1 MKGQTMKSSFWD
13 RSSRYNQLQTVRSCA
28 GWVAPL
34 FFIANVFAQTAPT
47 VLTQP
52 QSQAAIAGTN
62 VTLSVIAAGGA
73 PPPLPAAT
81 SGNLRLWLKADTGV
95 ITNSAGHV
103 SQWQDQSGNA
113 NHAAQTDANEQ
124 PLLASATGLA
134 GNPVVRFNGIQDG
147 VNGDYLQGAGDVGV
161 SNAMTTFVV
170 YNVFSTTN
178 AVDLVW
184 LIGVPGVVYGASR
197 ADCVIGGG
205 DMLFS
210 TWTYDYPT
218 SFAVPTNTYRI
229 WTDRINTNLTTLE
242 MFDNSAHGSTNFALA
257 MANAVAPAPGYYVGG
272 LNPSVQYVATS
283 RCFDGDIAELICYR
297 GYLTDADRMAV
308 TNYLGQ
314 KYFQIG
320 SNNLTYQWQFDG
332 TNIANATN
340 ATLTM
345 TDLQITNDGVY
356 TVIVSNLAGVTTSSN
371 AVLTV
376 GNAPS
381 ISVQPQSQEV
391 GQGSNV
397 TFTVSVTGTA
407 PFSFQW
413 SLGGVALAGSTNSAL
428 TLTNV
433 QSATAGAYAVT
444 VSSPFGT
451 SVSSNVTLTVDLFPV
466 IETQPQSQALLVGTN
481 VTFSVNVEGSV
492 LPSVSS
498 GTLQLWLKA
507 DAGVVTN
514 SAGQVS
520 QWQDQSGNAN
530 HASQSVANNQPTLV
544 SAARLAGKPA
554 IRFNGIQDNVNGD
567 YLSATR
573 NVGVP
578 NALTT
583 FAVYNSF
590 SNEPN
595 GSAMWFIGQP
605 PAYGAGRADAL
616 VGGKMVFST
625 WAYDYYAPFL
635 SPTNTYRIWTTVLN
649 SNLTAAQVYDNS
661 AGASTNYSAIMSN
674 SVTPAAGYY
683 VGGLNPAVQYVGS
696 SRCFDGD
703 ITELVCYSGSLT
715 EADRLAV
722 LGYLQQKY
730 FGISDTTDLSYQWQF
745 DGTNIANATNATLAL
760 TDLQITNDG
769 VYTVIVSNLAGVT
782 ASSNAVL
789 RVGNPP
795 SISVQPRSQEVAQGS
810 NVTFNISATGTAPLS
825 FQWSRGGVALAG
837 ATNSALTLTNI
848 QSTNAGAYAVTVS
861 SSFGTAVSSNATL
874 TVDLLPV
881 IENEPQSQTLLV
893 GTNVTFSINVRGG
906 SALPSVSSGTLQLW
920 LKADAGVV
928 TNSAGQVSQ
937 WQDQSGNANNASQA
951 AANNQPMLVS
961 DPEIGGRATV
971 RFNGIQYSANGSYLQ
986 GVGNV
991 GVPNA
996 MTAFTVFNALSVTNA
1011 KTGLWTIGVPGG
1023 AYGACRVIG
1032 VVNDTMVFSAWSDD
1046 YFTPFVVPSNTYRI
1060 WTDRLDTNLDTV
1072 NIFDTST
1079 NSATNFTYSM
1089 TGVLTPGAG
1098 YYVGGINPSLPG
1110 VGGDTQDLCFN
1121 GDIAEVIIYKGYLSE
1136 SDRMAVT
1143 NYLGQKYFQI
1153 GSNNLTYQ
1161 WQFDGTNIAN
1171 ATNATLTMTDL
1182 QITNDGVYTVIVS
1195 NLAGVTTSSNAVL
1208 TVGNAPSISVQPQSQ
1223 EVGQGS
1229 NVTFTV
1235 SVTGTAPFSFQWSL
1249 GGVALAG
1256 STNSA
1261 LTLTNV
1267 QSATAGAYAVTVSSP
1282 FGTSVSSNVTLTV
1295 DLFPVIETQPQS
1307 QALLV
1312 GTNVTFSVNVEG
1324 SVLPSVSS
1332 GTLQLWLKAD
1342 AGVVTNSAG
1351 QVSQWQ
1357 DQSGNANHASQSVA
1371 NNQPTLVSAARLA
1384 GKPAIRFNGI
1394 QDNVN
1399 GDYLSGTGNV
1409 DVPNALTTFAVY
1421 NYFANE
1427 PNGSALWIIGQ
1438 PPTYGSIRA
1447 DAIVSSE
1454 IDFST
1459 WGYDSY
1465 SPFTCPTNT
1474 YRIWTSVLN
1483 SNLTA
1488 VQVYDNSATDS
1499 NSFSASMANFVTP
1512 AAGYYVGGVNP
1523 VIPSRCYDGD
1533 VVELVCYSGS
1543 LTDIDR
1549 LAVLGYLQEKYFAFI
1564 DIADLSYQWQFDG
1577 TNIYNATNASLVL
1590 TNLQTAEAG
1599 TYTVTVS
1606 NLAGVVTS
1614 SNAVLTVLSPPV
1626 FTSSPSNQSVVAGVP
1641 VVFSAAA
1648 TGTLPIAYQWQF
1660 NGVSITNATN
1670 TSLTF
1675 SDPLAANAGS
1685 YTLVATNLYGSA
1697 TSQVATLSVA
1707 ESALQVV
1714 SASALGG
1721 GTVVVSIDLN
1731 ALGTE
1736 NFVGFTLNFDPTLLT
1751 YSGAVLGSNVG
1762 NGSPLIN
1769 SGSVASGLLGL
1780 QAIFPI
1786 GSAIPAGTQDLFDVT
1801 FQVRPVTN
1809 SITTPVTFGSQII
1822 QEWISDVAGNQLPA
1836 TFASGTVAITVTA
1849 IEGDVWPRPNGDHV
1863 VTGSDWVEEGLIV
1876 AGLVTNL
1883 SPSEFQ
1889 RADCAPRTTLGD
1901 GVIDCA
1907 DWVQVGRYAAG
1918 LDPVTVAGG
1927 PTGPISQTDA
1937 SRSPRKADLPRPI
1950 AIVPLSQGAATN
1962 TVVVQLT
1969 ASGAEAALGFSV
1981 RFDPKMVRFVSASK
1995 GSGAGST
2002 ASLIQNTNQA
2012 AAGSLGFVI
2021 GVLSPATFAPGALQL
2036 VNLNFASVSCSNNTT
2051 LVFSD
2056 TPVARQLVDASAAEL
2071 PASYQTVTL
2080 AVGGAA
2086 WPVLSISQAGSNVV
2100 LTWPATGAALGLQA
2114 APLTGMEWSNLPA
2127 TPATIGSTLVV
2138 TSSMSTNV
2146 GFFRLKY

>member
-1 MKGQTMKSSFWD
+1 MKSSFWD

-567 YLSATR
+567 YLS
-573 NVGVP
+573 
-578 NALTT
+578 
-583 FAVYNSF
+583 
-590 SNEPN
+590 
-595 GSAMWFIGQP
+595 
-605 PAYGAGRADAL
+605 
-616 VGGKMVFST
+616 
-625 WAYDYYAPFL
+625 
-635 SPTNTYRIWTTVLN
+635 
-649 SNLTAAQVYDNS
+649 
-661 AGASTNYSAIMSN
+661 
-674 SVTPAAGYY
+674 
-683 VGGLNPAVQYVGS
+683 
-696 SRCFDGD
+696 
-703 ITELVCYSGSLT
+703 
-715 EADRLAV
+715 
-722 LGYLQQKY
+722 
-730 FGISDTTDLSYQWQF
+730 
-745 DGTNIANATNATLAL
+745 
-760 TDLQITNDG
+760 
-769 VYTVIVSNLAGVT
+769 
-782 ASSNAVL
+782 
-789 RVGNPP
+789 
-795 SISVQPRSQEVAQGS
+795 
-810 NVTFNISATGTAPLS
+810 
-825 FQWSRGGVALAG
+825 
-837 ATNSALTLTNI
+837 
-848 QSTNAGAYAVTVS
+848 
-861 SSFGTAVSSNATL
+861 
-874 TVDLLPV
+874 
-881 IENEPQSQTLLV
+881 
-893 GTNVTFSINVRGG
+893 
-906 SALPSVSSGTLQLW
+906 
-920 LKADAGVV
+920 
-928 TNSAGQVSQ
+928 
-937 WQDQSGNANNASQA
+937 
-951 AANNQPMLVS
+951 
-961 DPEIGGRATV
+961 
-971 RFNGIQYSANGSYLQ
+971 
-986 GVGNV
+986 
-991 GVPNA
+991 
-996 MTAFTVFNALSVTNA
+996 
-1011 KTGLWTIGVPGG
+1011 
-1023 AYGACRVIG
+1023 
-1032 VVNDTMVFSAWSDD
+1032 
-1046 YFTPFVVPSNTYRI
+1046 
-1060 WTDRLDTNLDTV
+1060 
-1072 NIFDTST
+1072 
-1079 NSATNFTYSM
+1079 
-1089 TGVLTPGAG
+1089 
-1098 YYVGGINPSLPG
+1098 
-1110 VGGDTQDLCFN
+1110 
-1121 GDIAEVIIYKGYLSE
+1121 
-1136 SDRMAVT
+1136 
-1143 NYLGQKYFQI
+1143 
-1153 GSNNLTYQ
+1153 
-1161 WQFDGTNIAN
+1161 
-1171 ATNATLTMTDL
+1171 
-1182 QITNDGVYTVIVS
+1182 
-1195 NLAGVTTSSNAVL
+1195 
-1208 TVGNAPSISVQPQSQ
+1208 
-1223 EVGQGS
+1223 
-1229 NVTFTV
+1229 
-1235 SVTGTAPFSFQWSL
+1235 
-1249 GGVALAG
+1249 
-1256 STNSA
+1256 
-1261 LTLTNV
+1261 
-1267 QSATAGAYAVTVSSP
+1267 
-1282 FGTSVSSNVTLTV
+1282 
-1295 DLFPVIETQPQS
+1295 
-1307 QALLV
+1307 
-1312 GTNVTFSVNVEG
+1312 
-1324 SVLPSVSS
+1324 
-1332 GTLQLWLKAD
+1332 
-1342 AGVVTNSAG
+1342 
-1351 QVSQWQ
+1351 
-1357 DQSGNANHASQSVA
+1357 
-1371 NNQPTLVSAARLA
+1371 
-1384 GKPAIRFNGI
+1384 
-1394 QDNVN
+1394 
-1399 GDYLSGTGNV
+1399 GTGNV

-1523 VIPSRCYDGD
+1523 VIPSVGSSRCYDGD

>member
-1 MKGQTMKSSFWD
+1 MKSSFWD
-13 RSSRYNQLQTVRSCA
+13 RSSRYNQFQTVRSCA

-134 GNPVVRFNGIQDG
+134 GKPVVRFNGIHDG
-147 VNGDYLQGAGDVGV
+147 VNGYFLRGTGSVGVPNAMTTFTVFKANSIVNAKNTLWMIGIPGNTYGACRGSGFAYGGEMGFSTWTYDYFTPFIVPTNTFRIWTDRLDTNLDTINLFDLSAGSATNYSYSMSGALTPGAGYYVGGLDPSLPGVGAGDSLNVNADMAEVIVYQGYLTEADRMAVTGYLQQKYFMAPITNGLSYQWQLDDTNISGATNATLTLSDVQANNAGSYSVIVSNLVGAVTSSNAVLVVDIPPAISVQPQSREVVQGSNVIFAITATGTPPLSIQWSLNGSALAGATNAALSLANVQSTNAGTYVATVSSLFGMAISSNATLTVDLLPQIFSQPQSQNLVVGTNVTLSVNAGGTSLPSVSSGTLQLWLKADAGVVTNASGQVSQWQDQSGNANHASQSVANNQPLLVFDPEIGDRPAVRFNGIQYNANGSYLHGAGNVGVPNAMTAFTVFNALSITNAKNSLWTIGVPGSASGASRISGFANGEMGFSGWSDDHFTPFIVPSNTYRIWTDRLNANLNTLNIFDTSADSATNFTFSTTGLLTPGAGYYVGGLNPSLPGVGGYTQGLYFNGDIAEMVCYQGYLSEADRLAVLNYLQQKYYGSGGTTNLGYQWQFDGTNIDNATNASLALTNLQTTNSGTYTVIVSNLAGTVTSSNAVLAVGNAPSVSVQPQSQVVSQGTNVTFTVNATGTAPLSFQWSLYGSPLAGATNSALTLTNIQATNAGAYAVTVSSPFGAAVSSNATLTVDLLPVIETQPQSQALLVGTNITFSVNVEGSMLPSVNSGILQLWLKADAGVVTNASGHVSQWQDQSGKANNASQADTSEQPLLVSAVGVAGKPVIRFNGIQDNINGDYLQGAGDVGV

-314 KYFQIG
+314 KYFQ
-320 SNNLTYQWQFDG
+320 
-332 TNIANATN
+332 
-340 ATLTM
+340 
-345 TDLQITNDGVY
+345 
-356 TVIVSNLAGVTTSSN
+356 
-371 AVLTV
+371 
-376 GNAPS
+376 
-381 ISVQPQSQEV
+381 
-391 GQGSNV
+391 
-397 TFTVSVTGTA
+397 
-407 PFSFQW
+407 
-413 SLGGVALAGSTNSAL
+413 
-428 TLTNV
+428 
-433 QSATAGAYAVT
+433 
-444 VSSPFGT
+444 
-451 SVSSNVTLTVDLFPV
+451 
-466 IETQPQSQALLVGTN
+466 
-481 VTFSVNVEGSV
+481 
-492 LPSVSS
+492 
-498 GTLQLWLKA
+498 
-507 DAGVVTN
+507 
-514 SAGQVS
+514 
-520 QWQDQSGNAN
+520 
-530 HASQSVANNQPTLV
+530 
-544 SAARLAGKPA
+544 
-554 IRFNGIQDNVNGD
+554 
-567 YLSATR
+567 
-573 NVGVP
+573 
-578 NALTT
+578 
-583 FAVYNSF
+583 
-590 SNEPN
+590 N
-595 GSAMWFIGQP
+595 GSF
-605 PAYGAGRADAL
+605 
-616 VGGKMVFST
+616 
-625 WAYDYYAPFL
+625 
-635 SPTNTYRIWTTVLN
+635 
-649 SNLTAAQVYDNS
+649 
-661 AGASTNYSAIMSN
+661 
-674 SVTPAAGYY
+674 
-683 VGGLNPAVQYVGS
+683 
-696 SRCFDGD
+696 
-703 ITELVCYSGSLT
+703 
-715 EADRLAV
+715 
-722 LGYLQQKY
+722 
-730 FGISDTTDLSYQWQF
+730 
-745 DGTNIANATNATLAL
+745 
-760 TDLQITNDG
+760 
-769 VYTVIVSNLAGVT
+769 
-782 ASSNAVL
+782 
-789 RVGNPP
+789 
-795 SISVQPRSQEVAQGS
+795 
-810 NVTFNISATGTAPLS
+810 
-825 FQWSRGGVALAG
+825 
-837 ATNSALTLTNI
+837 
-848 QSTNAGAYAVTVS
+848 
-861 SSFGTAVSSNATL
+861 
-874 TVDLLPV
+874 
-881 IENEPQSQTLLV
+881 
-893 GTNVTFSINVRGG
+893 
-906 SALPSVSSGTLQLW
+906 
-920 LKADAGVV
+920 
-928 TNSAGQVSQ
+928 
-937 WQDQSGNANNASQA
+937 
-951 AANNQPMLVS
+951 
-961 DPEIGGRATV
+961 
-971 RFNGIQYSANGSYLQ
+971 
-986 GVGNV
+986 
-991 GVPNA
+991 
-996 MTAFTVFNALSVTNA
+996 
-1011 KTGLWTIGVPGG
+1011 
-1023 AYGACRVIG
+1023 
-1032 VVNDTMVFSAWSDD
+1032 
-1046 YFTPFVVPSNTYRI
+1046 
-1060 WTDRLDTNLDTV
+1060 
-1072 NIFDTST
+1072 
-1079 NSATNFTYSM
+1079 
-1089 TGVLTPGAG
+1089 
-1098 YYVGGINPSLPG
+1098 
-1110 VGGDTQDLCFN
+1110 
-1121 GDIAEVIIYKGYLSE
+1121 
-1136 SDRMAVT
+1136 
-1143 NYLGQKYFQI
+1143 
-1153 GSNNLTYQ
+1153 
-1161 WQFDGTNIAN
+1161 
-1171 ATNATLTMTDL
+1171 
-1182 QITNDGVYTVIVS
+1182 
-1195 NLAGVTTSSNAVL
+1195 
-1208 TVGNAPSISVQPQSQ
+1208 
-1223 EVGQGS
+1223 
-1229 NVTFTV
+1229 
-1235 SVTGTAPFSFQWSL
+1235 
-1249 GGVALAG
+1249 
-1256 STNSA
+1256 
-1261 LTLTNV
+1261 
-1267 QSATAGAYAVTVSSP
+1267 
-1282 FGTSVSSNVTLTV
+1282 
-1295 DLFPVIETQPQS
+1295 
-1307 QALLV
+1307 
-1312 GTNVTFSVNVEG
+1312 
-1324 SVLPSVSS
+1324 
-1332 GTLQLWLKAD
+1332 
-1342 AGVVTNSAG
+1342 
-1351 QVSQWQ
+1351 
-1357 DQSGNANHASQSVA
+1357 
-1371 NNQPTLVSAARLA
+1371 
-1384 GKPAIRFNGI
+1384 
-1394 QDNVN
+1394 
-1399 GDYLSGTGNV
+1399 
-1409 DVPNALTTFAVY
+1409 
-1421 NYFANE
+1421 
-1427 PNGSALWIIGQ
+1427 
-1438 PPTYGSIRA
+1438 
-1447 DAIVSSE
+1447 
-1454 IDFST
+1454 
-1459 WGYDSY
+1459 
-1465 SPFTCPTNT
+1465 
-1474 YRIWTSVLN
+1474 
-1483 SNLTA
+1483 
-1488 VQVYDNSATDS
+1488 
-1499 NSFSASMANFVTP
+1499 
-1512 AAGYYVGGVNP
+1512 
-1523 VIPSRCYDGD
+1523 
-1533 VVELVCYSGS
+1533 
-1543 LTDIDR
+1543 
-1549 LAVLGYLQEKYFAFI
+1549 
-1564 DIADLSYQWQFDG
+1564 ADLSYQWQFDG
-1577 TNIYNATNASLVL
+1577 TNIYNATNASLAL

-1675 SDPLAANAGS
+1675 SDPLAANAGG

-1731 ALGTE
+1731 PLGTE

-1780 QAIFPI
+1780 QAIFPV
-1786 GSAIPAGTQDLFDVT
+1786 GSTIPAGTQDLFDVT